1 MKQILSRAY
10 FASLFFAFLLF
21 SFPSISLAVVGETTL
36 TGVPP
41 NTVITLINE
50 ETGEKTE
57 EKSDDKG
64 VVIIPLFD
72 KGWKSGKHTVTCT
85 IGDHPFSSTIALG
98 DGLNKIDLST
108 VIAKDIAKKTFR
120 LSQPIKMPIPETSV
134 SDTAASIGKSVV
146 GGLLGGFLGGRGI
159 SSGGS
164 RDEGPKLTAKPSYPE
179 QTLTSKDGK
188 TKATISGVVD
198 NGKCQIVTG
207 VSESPGN
214 GAPHLILLQS
224 RNGETLQPN
233 DVTAYQIWEVW
244 GGWKLTVSWTKSYYE
259 NGQLV
264 RRESG
269 GWNTGWI
276 TFVDRFKSPA
286 DIPAIWKDIGGKPF
300 EGIRGVI
307 ANFNLPDKFIP
318 ADWNLIAHVT
328 TKDGSSIVTQ
338 PFVTELATGNQGV
351 LTFRQRE
358 TTYWEESL

>member
-1 MKQILSRAY
+1 MTQFHSRAY
-10 FASLFFAFLLF
+10 GASLFLALLLF
-21 SFPSISLAVVGETTL
+21 ALPSISLAVVGETTL

-72 KGWKSGKHTVTCT
+72 KGWKPGDHTLTCT
-85 IGDHPFSSTIALG
+85 FGDQPVTTKITLG
-98 DGLNKIDLST
+98 DGPNRVDLNTVFAKI
-108 VIAKDIAKKTFR
+108 VAKKTFR
-120 LSQPIKMPIPETSV
+120 LSEPIRMPIPETSL
-134 SDTAASIGKSVV
+134 TEAAGNIGKSVV

-188 TKATISGVVD
+188 TKATISGVID

-207 VSESPGN
+207 VTESPGN

-276 TFVDRFKSPA
+276 TFVERFKSPA

-300 EGIRGVI
+300 EAIRGVI
-307 ANFNLPDKFIP
+307 ANFNLPDKFNP
-318 ADWNLIAHVT
+318 ADWNLVAHYT
-328 TKDGSSIVTQ
+328 TKDGGSIVTQ
-338 PFVTELATGNQGV
+338 PFVTDLAAGNQGV
-351 LTFRQRE
+351 LAFRQRE
-358 TTYWEESL
+358 MTYWEESL